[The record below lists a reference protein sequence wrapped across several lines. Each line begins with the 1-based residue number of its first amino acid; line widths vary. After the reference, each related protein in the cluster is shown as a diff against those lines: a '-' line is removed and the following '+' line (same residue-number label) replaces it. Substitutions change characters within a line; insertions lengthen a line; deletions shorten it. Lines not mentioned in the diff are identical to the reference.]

1 MFIQVNPDSRK
12 NAMGL
17 VLKCLQKA
25 LVPTPN
31 YQGRGTA
38 VDFIY
43 VVVAPKGITSY
54 SSPTHGT
61 TLLAVREVDA
71 ASPCFRG

>member
-12 NAMGL
+12 NVMGL

-43 VVVAPKGITSY
+43 VV
-54 SSPTHGT
+54 
-61 TLLAVREVDA
+61 
-71 ASPCFRG
+71 